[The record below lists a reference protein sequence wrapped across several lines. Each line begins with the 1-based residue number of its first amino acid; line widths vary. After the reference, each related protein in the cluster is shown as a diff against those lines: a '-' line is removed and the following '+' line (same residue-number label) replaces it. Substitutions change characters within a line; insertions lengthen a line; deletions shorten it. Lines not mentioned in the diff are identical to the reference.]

1 MDGKRRISIVIFLNC
16 IQVISRMK
24 HRKPENKAASQEQ
37 RFLIGFWFLAL
48 TAIYGWRKTGKDNNP
63 LSVKAPSA
71 FNAVVMVVAC
81 IPTSICH
88 SIEQRAPSRFHYD
101 KMLSHPY
108 CHRRYLNQPLLPDAF
123 QVPRE
128 SRQYCHSIYFNRSHS
143 KALLKSRKVRGGE
156 NLDHQGLASYFTRK
170 HRKIA
175 IKARSKWVYFLS
187 RSSALNS
194 T

>member
-1 MDGKRRISIVIFLNC
+1 MDGKRRISIVIFLNW

-37 RFLIGFWFLAL
+37 RFLIGF
-48 TAIYGWRKTGKDNNP
+48 WRKTGKDNNP

-108 CHRRYLNQPLLPDAF
+108 KFRA
-123 QVPRE
+123 
-128 SRQYCHSIYFNRSHS
+128 SRGNIVIPFISIGHTVKRCS
-143 KALLKSRKVRGGE
+143 KARRGKSRP
-156 NLDHQGLASYFTRK
+156 
-170 HRKIA
+170 
-175 IKARSKWVYFLS
+175 S
-187 RSSALNS
+187 RSGLVFHAK